1 MGQKKELTLEDLQEQ
16 HREIAEV
23 IGLENMVRLSEVFGG
38 SSPYI
43 PQPKELLRNYTYRA
57 ICEEYQEKG
66 TDIKKLAAKYQV
78 SVTTAYKIMKEIRKT
93 PQKPSG
99 KVKVEKNRRG
109 TGKKGGAEERE
120 LPGQMTFADFGI

>member
-16 HREIAEV
+16 HREMAEV
-23 IGLENMVRLSEVFGG
+23 IGLDNMVRLSEVFGG

-43 PQPKELLRNYTYRA
+43 PQPKELLKNYTYRA
-57 ICEEYQEKG
+57 ISEEYQEKG

-78 SVTTAYKIMKEIRKT
+78 STTTAYKIVKGIRKV
-93 PQKPSG
+93 PQRPPEKA
-99 KVKVEKNRRG
+99 KAVKKRAVAGR
-109 TGKKGGAEERE
+109 KGGTEEKD